1 LSPKKEKEKFRKEKV
16 SAKLLEE
23 LFSEREKEKHN
34 PRRKSNGDT
43 EVDQKDKRWLDIG
56 KRQETGANKN
66 FKQKK

>member
-1 LSPKKEKEKFRKEKV
+1 M